1 MVDTY
6 HWDVIGCFIWDL
18 FETSW
23 RRTTETSWRRST
35 ETSLGVSFETY
46 LRRHWDVQRDVVTTL
61 LRRLVAGWVIMN
73 IIVTDRQVQ
82 YTSKRAKNGTYKNV
96 NESPLKFVCD
106 FASTRLH
113 KTRLW
118 LINDQVSA
126 YVHLLT
132 KLKNRNCKAKPTC
145 CWYKVWTQRCL
156 CTTQYHQRETLHFAI
171 ENIVFENDT
180 PGGKNEFHQ
189 TAQMI
194 LQKRVESTR

>member
-1 MVDTY
+1 MA
-6 HWDVIGCFIWDL
+6 
-18 FETSW
+18 
-23 RRTTETSWRRST
+23 
-35 ETSLGVSFETY
+35 
-46 LRRHWDVQRDVVTTL
+46 VQRKLQWFYNLKITGSVAVIPMMRWITVGPRKEPENSLHNKKFD
-61 LRRLVAGWVIMN
+61 RLVPILAKLIMN
-73 IIVTDRQVQ
+73 IMVTDRQVQ
-82 YTSKRAKNGTYKNV
+82 YSSKRAKNGTYKNV

-113 KTRLW
+113 KTRPW

-126 YVHLLT
+126 YVHLLI

-145 CWYKVWTQRCL
+145 CWCEVWTQRCL

-180 PGGKNEFHQ
+180 SGGKNEFHQ

-194 LQKRVESTR
+194 LQKRMESTR